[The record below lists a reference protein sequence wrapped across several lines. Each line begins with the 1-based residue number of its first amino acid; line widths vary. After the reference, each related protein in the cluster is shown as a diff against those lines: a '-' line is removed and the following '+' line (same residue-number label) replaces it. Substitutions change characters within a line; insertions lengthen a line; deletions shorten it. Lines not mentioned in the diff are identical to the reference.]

1 MDLAHNP
8 RDAQKKGKLDELN
21 RDIARDFDIVSDAMA
36 DAASTHTQ
44 PATSV
49 DPAVVCLA
57 EKEKKLVHQVAAA
70 ALATPAG
77 DVPHAARNL
86 AQAHEH
92 FAPEFIS
99 AAKNSPNPTAEP
111 YIRRLLDR
119 LEKESLSK
127 QDAVAKEVAEDQS
140 NPAKKDE
147 LSEATNN
154 IGNSVDD
161 ILTAIGGTA
170 RKRVILITN

>member
-1 MDLAHNP
+1 MSTSH
-8 RDAQKKGKLDELN
+8 LN
-21 RDIARDFDIVSDAMA
+21 
-36 DAASTHTQ
+36 
-44 PATSV
+44 
-49 DPAVVCLA
+49 
-57 EKEKKLVHQVAAA
+57 
-70 ALATPAG
+70 
-77 DVPHAARNL
+77 
-86 AQAHEH
+86 
-92 FAPEFIS
+92 FIS
-99 AAKNSPNPTAEP
+99 AAKNSPTPTAEP
-111 YIRRLLDR
+111 YVRRLLDR

-127 QDAVAKEVAEDQS
+127 QEAVAKEVANDQS